1 MKSIRTRQSLH
12 STVRI
17 PGSKSLTHRAL
28 IASGLAQGRSLLRGS
43 LVCEDTVYTEQAL
56 SAMGVGIDHDQDELA
71 VDGVSGQ
78 PTRKGSKNEIFLGNS
93 GTSMRLMMSVAALCS
108 ADMILTGSSRMLDR
122 PIGEL
127 VTALGQVGVRAS
139 YLGKPGCPP
148 VLIHARGMAG
158 GRATLSGGES
168 SQYVSSLLL
177 AAPFAQKDLEV
188 EIGGPLVSR
197 PYVDLTVEVMESFGV
212 RVYRDGYRLF
222 HVDAG
227 QAYRSRGYTVAGD
240 ASSASYFWA
249 AAAVTGGD
257 VTTENIHPLAETQGD
272 LQFLNILEQMGC
284 RIERAEGKAVVTG
297 GDLAGVEADMGP
309 MPDMVPTLA
318 AVGLFAEG
326 KTVVRNVAHLRH
338 KDSERLHAVRLE
350 WERLGAKV
358 EEFED
363 GLIIHGNTPL
373 KGCILNPHN
382 DHRLAMS
389 MAVIGL
395 KVEGVTLQ
403 SEECVAK
410 SFPEFWDLWDG
421 L

>member
-188 EIGGPLVSR
+188 EISGPLVSR
-197 PYVDLTVEVMESFGV
+197 PYVDLTVEVMEAFGV
-212 RVYRDGYRLF
+212 RINRDGYRLF

-227 QAYRSRGYTVAGD
+227 QAYRSRDYMVAGD

-272 LQFLNILEQMGC
+272 LQFLKVLEQMGC
-284 RIERAEGKAVVTG
+284 RIERKEENVVVTG
-297 GDLAGVEADMGP
+297 GDLAGIEADMGS

-318 AVGLFAEG
+318 AIGLFAQG
-326 KTVVRNVAHLRH
+326 KTVIRNVAHLRH
-338 KDSERLHAVRLE
+338 KESDRIHAVRLE

-358 EEFED
+358 EELKD
-363 GLIIHGNTPL
+363 GLIIHGNTAL
-373 KGCILNPHN
+373 KGCRLNPHD

-395 KVEGVTLQ
+395 KVEGVTVQ
-403 SEECVAK
+403 NEGCVAK
-410 SFPEFWDLWDG
+410 SFPGFWGLWDG